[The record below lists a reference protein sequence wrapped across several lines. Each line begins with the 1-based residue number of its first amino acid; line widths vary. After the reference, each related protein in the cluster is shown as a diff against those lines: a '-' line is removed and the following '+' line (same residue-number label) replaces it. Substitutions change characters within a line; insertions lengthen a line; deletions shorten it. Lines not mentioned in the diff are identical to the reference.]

1 MAKELFEGTGLT
13 GKVLSAEV
21 GADGNG
27 NPRGRAEIEVTEGE
41 HKGKRA
47 SWSGKIN
54 RESAKYTFASMR
66 TMGWQGKDVNTF
78 SKDATGQSIT
88 FDAEIAEHSGRQW
101 TSARIGGAAPLAP
114 LDNDKLRELNR
125 WAAEEGAEA
134 GGSEDG
140 LPF

>member
-13 GKVLSAEV
+13 GKIISAEV
-21 GADGNG
+21 GGDGGG
-27 NPRGRAEIEVTEGE
+27 NPRARAEIEVVEGE

-54 RESAKYTFASMR
+54 RDSAKYTFAQMR
-66 TMGWQGKDVNTF
+66 TMGWQGKDVSTF
-78 SKDATGQSIT
+78 SKDATGKPIT
-88 FDAEIAEHSGRQW
+88 FEAEIASHNGSQW
-101 TSARIGGAAPLAP
+101 TSARIGGAASLAP

-125 WAAEEGAEA
+125 LAAESDEA
-134 GGSEDG
+134 SGDSG